1 MEIGRC
7 EPQGGKQKSFLLQLN
22 APIISLLAS
31 GLCTKAVK
39 DHRIPTQETL
49 LTSGKGVSGVGG
61 LPSERGFCQ
70 LSLLP
75 PTVLYR
81 VDALMGLEK
90 GKARPE
96 GNDGWVCAIL
106 PGGREWMM

>member
-1 MEIGRC
+1 M
-7 EPQGGKQKSFLLQLN
+7 
-22 APIISLLAS
+22 
-31 GLCTKAVK
+31 K

-49 LTSGKGVSGVGG
+49 LTSGKGVGGVGG
-61 LPSERGFCQ
+61 LPWGGCCQ

-75 PTVLYR
+75 PTVFYS

-96 GNDGWVCAIL
+96 GSDGWICAI
-106 PGGREWMM
+106 